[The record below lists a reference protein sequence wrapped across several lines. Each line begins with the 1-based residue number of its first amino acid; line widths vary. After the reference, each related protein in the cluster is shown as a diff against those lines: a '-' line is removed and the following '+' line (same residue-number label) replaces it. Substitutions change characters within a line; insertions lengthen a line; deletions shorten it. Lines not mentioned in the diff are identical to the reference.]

1 MRKYQNISDKLIP
14 IIFILAIL
22 ILWELVV
29 NLGVVERYT
38 LPSPSDIVNALI
50 VNGSDI
56 MMHTGVTFFEG
67 MTGLLAAVF
76 LALIMAVAMDQFP
89 MVKKAIYPVL
99 VISQTVPIIV
109 IAPLL
114 AMWFGFGIAP
124 KIFVVVLVCFF
135 PITVNLIEG
144 LQSVDG
150 ELINLV
156 RSMGATKG
164 QIFAKIKFPSA
175 LPYFFSG
182 LKIAATYSIMG
193 AVIGEWLGG
202 KAGLGVYML
211 RARHAFALDL
221 VFASI
226 VVIVILSII
235 LFYGIAG
242 IQRVLMPWEKLK
254 EEEE

>member
-1 MRKYQNISDKLIP
+1 MRKFQNIGDKLIP
-14 IIFILAIL
+14 IIFILTIL
-22 ILWELVV
+22 VLWELVV
-29 NLGVVERYT
+29 NLGVVERYI
-38 LPSPSDIVNALI
+38 LPAPTDIVTALT
-50 VNGSDI
+50 VNGADI
-56 MMHTGVTFFEG
+56 MMHTWVSFFEG
-67 MTGLLAAVF
+67 MTGLLVAVF
-76 LALIMAVAMDQFP
+76 LSLIMAIVMDQLP
-89 MVKKAIYPVL
+89 VVKKAIYPVL

-156 RSMGATKG
+156 RSMGATRR
-164 QIFAKIKFPSA
+164 QIFAKIEFPSA

-226 VVIVILSII
+226 LVIVILSIV

-242 IQRVLMPWEKLK
+242 IQRALMPWEKLK
-254 EEEE
+254 EELG

>member
-1 MRKYQNISDKLIP
+1 MRKYQNIGDKLIP
-14 IIFILAIL
+14 IFFIVVIL
-22 ILWELVV
+22 VLWELLVS
-29 NLGVVERYT
+29 LGVVERYI
-38 LPSPSDIVNALI
+38 LPSPTDIVNALI
-50 VNGSDI
+50 TNGSDI
-56 MMHTGVTFFEG
+56 MTHTWVTFFEG
-67 MTGLLAAVF
+67 MTGLLVAVF
-76 LALIMAVAMDQFP
+76 LSLIMAVVMDQFP
-89 MVKKAIYPVL
+89 VVKKAIYPVL

-156 RSMGATKG
+156 RSMGATKS

-226 VVIVILSII
+226 LVIVILSIM

-242 IQRVLMPWEKLK
+242 IQRALMPWEKLK
-254 EEEE
+254 EELE

>member
-1 MRKYQNISDKLIP
+1 MRKSQNTADRLIP
-14 IIFILAIL
+14 ILFILAIL
-22 ILWELVV
+22 IIWEAMV
-29 NLGVVERYT
+29 NLGIVERYI
-38 LPSPSDIVNALI
+38 LPSPTDILNALI
-50 VNGSDI
+50 SNGTDI
-56 MMHTGVTFFEG
+56 MIHAATTFFEG
-67 MTGLLAAVF
+67 IAGLLVAVC
-76 LALIMAVAMDQFP
+76 LSLIMAIVMDLFP
-89 MVKKAIYPVL
+89 VVKKAIYPVL
-99 VISQTVPIIV
+99 VMSQTVPIIV

-135 PITVNLIEG
+135 PITVSLIEG

-156 RSMGATKG
+156 RSMGAQKR
-164 QIFAKIKFPSA
+164 QIFTKIKFPSA

-226 VVIVILSII
+226 LVIVVLSIG
-235 LFYGIAG
+235 LFYVIAG

>member
-1 MRKYQNISDKLIP
+1 MRKYQNIGDKLIP
-14 IIFILAIL
+14 ILFILAIL

-29 NLGVVERYT
+29 NLGVVERYI
-38 LPSPSDIVNALI
+38 LPSPTDIITALTA
-50 VNGSDI
+50 NGSDI

-67 MTGLLAAVF
+67 MTGLLVAVC
-76 LALIMAVAMDQFP
+76 LSLIMAIVMDQLP
-89 MVKKAIYPVL
+89 VVKKAIYPVL

-144 LQSVDG
+144 LQSVDR

-156 RSMGATKG
+156 RSMGATRR

-226 VVIVILSII
+226 LVIVILSIM

-242 IQRVLMPWEKLK
+242 IQRALMPWEKLK
-254 EEEE
+254 EELE

>member
-1 MRKYQNISDKLIP
+1 MRKSRNIGDRLVP
-14 IIFILAIL
+14 IIFILL
-22 ILWELVV
+22 IITVWQLFVSMGW
-29 NLGVVERYT
+29 VERYI
-38 LPSPSDIVNALI
+38 LPAPTDITNALI
-50 VNGSDI
+50 RNWSDI
-56 MMHTGVTFFEG
+56 IMHTGVTFFEG
-67 MTGLLAAVF
+67 IIGLLVAVF
-76 LALIMAVAMDQFP
+76 FSFVVAIIMDQFII
-89 MVKKAIYPVL
+89 VKKAVYPTL
-99 VISQTVPIIV
+99 VISQTVPIII

-144 LQSVDG
+144 LQSVDK
-150 ELINLV
+150 ELIDLV
-156 RSMGATKG
+156 RSMGARKI
-164 QIFAKIKFPSA
+164 QIFTKIKFPYA

-202 KAGLGVYML
+202 KTGLGVFML

-226 VVIVILSII
+226 LVIVILSIGV
-235 LFYGIAG
+235 FYGIAM
-242 IQRVLMPWEKLK
+242 IQKAIMPWEKSK
-254 EEEE
+254 EEI

>member
-1 MRKYQNISDKLIP
+1 MRKFQNIGDKLIP
-14 IIFILAIL
+14 IIFILTIL
-22 ILWELVV
+22 VLWELVV
-29 NLGVVERYT
+29 NLGVVERYI
-38 LPSPSDIVNALI
+38 LPAPTDIVTALT

-56 MMHTGVTFFEG
+56 MMHTWVTFFEG
-67 MTGLLAAVF
+67 MTGLLVAVL
-76 LALIMAVAMDQFP
+76 LALLMAIVMDQFP
-89 MVKKAIYPVL
+89 VVKKAIYPVL

-156 RSMGATKG
+156 RSMGATRR

-226 VVIVILSII
+226 LVIVILSIV

-242 IQRVLMPWEKLK
+242 IQRALMPWEKLK
-254 EEEE
+254 EELE

>member
-1 MRKYQNISDKLIP
+1 
-14 IIFILAIL
+14 
-22 ILWELVV
+22 
-29 NLGVVERYT
+29 
-38 LPSPSDIVNALI
+38 
-50 VNGSDI
+50 
-56 MMHTGVTFFEG
+56 MHTGVTFFEG
-67 MTGLLAAVF
+67 MTGLLVAVF
-76 LALIMAVAMDQFP
+76 LSLIMAVVMDQFP
-89 MVKKAIYPVL
+89 VVKKAIYPVL

-156 RSMGATKG
+156 RSMGATKS

-226 VVIVILSII
+226 LVIVVLSIV

-242 IQRVLMPWEKLK
+242 MQRALMPWEKLK
-254 EEEE
+254 EELE

>member
-1 MRKYQNISDKLIP
+1 MRKYQNTGDKLIP
-14 IIFILAIL
+14 IIFILVIL

-29 NLGVVERYT
+29 NLGVVERYI
-38 LPSPSDIVNALI
+38 LPSPTDIVTALTA
-50 VNGSDI
+50 NWSDI

-67 MTGLLAAVF
+67 MTGLLVAVC
-76 LALIMAVAMDQFP
+76 LSLIMAIVMDQLP
-89 MVKKAIYPVL
+89 VVKKAIYPVL

-156 RSMGATKG
+156 RSMGATKS

-226 VVIVILSII
+226 LVIVILSIM

-242 IQRVLMPWEKLK
+242 IQRALMPWEKLK
-254 EEEE
+254 EEME

>member
-14 IIFILAIL
+14 ILFILAIL
-22 ILWELVV
+22 VVWELVV
-29 NLGVVERYT
+29 NLAIVARYI
-38 LPSPSDIVNALI
+38 LPAPTDIVDALI
-50 VNGSDI
+50 ANGSDI
-56 MMHTGVTFFEG
+56 IMHTGVTFFEG
-67 MTGLLAAVF
+67 MTGLLVAV
-76 LALIMAVAMDQFP
+76 LLSLLMAIVMDQFP
-89 MVKKAIYPVL
+89 IVKKAIYPVL

-156 RSMGATKG
+156 RSMGASKG

-226 VVIVILSII
+226 LVIVVLSII

-242 IQRVLMPWEKLK
+242 IQRALMPWEKLK

>member
-1 MRKYQNISDKLIP
+1 MRKYQNIGDKLIP
-14 IIFILAIL
+14 SIFILAML

-29 NLGVVERYT
+29 NLGVVERYI
-38 LPSPSDIVNALI
+38 LPSPTDIVTALTA
-50 VNGSDI
+50 NWSDI

-67 MTGLLAAVF
+67 MTGLLVAVC
-76 LALIMAVAMDQFP
+76 LSLIMAIVMDQLP
-89 MVKKAIYPVL
+89 VVKKAIYPVL

-156 RSMGATKG
+156 RSMGATRR

-211 RARHAFALDL
+211 RARHAFALDQ

-226 VVIVILSII
+226 LVIVILSIM

-242 IQRVLMPWEKLK
+242 IQRALMPWEKLK
-254 EEEE
+254 EEME

>member
-14 IIFILAIL
+14 MLFILAIL
-22 ILWELVV
+22 VVWELVV
-29 NLGVVERYT
+29 NLAIVARYI
-38 LPSPSDIVNALI
+38 LPAPTDIVDALI
-50 VNGSDI
+50 ANGSDI
-56 MMHTGVTFFEG
+56 IMHTGVTFFEG
-67 MTGLLAAVF
+67 MTGLLVAV
-76 LALIMAVAMDQFP
+76 LLSLLMAVVMDQFP
-89 MVKKAIYPVL
+89 IVKKAIYPVL

-156 RSMGATKG
+156 RSMGASKG

-226 VVIVILSII
+226 LVIVVLSII

-242 IQRVLMPWEKLK
+242 IQRALMPWEKLK

>member
-14 IIFILAIL
+14 ILFILAIL
-22 ILWELVV
+22 VVWELVV
-29 NLGVVERYT
+29 NLAIVARYI
-38 LPSPSDIVNALI
+38 LPAPTDIVDALI
-50 VNGSDI
+50 ANGSDI
-56 MMHTGVTFFEG
+56 IMHTGVTFFEG
-67 MTGLLAAVF
+67 MTGLLVAV
-76 LALIMAVAMDQFP
+76 LLSLLMAVVMDQFP
-89 MVKKAIYPVL
+89 IVKKAIYPVL

-150 ELINLV
+150 ELTNLV
-156 RSMGATKG
+156 RSMGASKG

-226 VVIVILSII
+226 LVIVVLSII

-242 IQRVLMPWEKLK
+242 IQRALMPWEKLK

>member
-1 MRKYQNISDKLIP
+1 MRKYQNIGDKLIP

-22 ILWELVV
+22 VLWELLV
-29 NLGVVERYT
+29 NLGVVERYI
-38 LPSPSDIVNALI
+38 LPSPTDIISALI
-50 VNGSDI
+50 TNGSDI

-67 MTGLLAAVF
+67 MTGLLVAVF
-76 LALIMAVAMDQFP
+76 LSLIMAIVMDQFP
-89 MVKKAIYPVL
+89 VVKKAIYPVL

-156 RSMGATKG
+156 RSMGASKS

-221 VFASI
+221 VFAAI
-226 VVIVILSII
+226 LVIVIVSIM

-242 IQRVLMPWEKLK
+242 IQRALMPWEKLK
-254 EEEE
+254 EELE

>member
-114 AMWFGFGIAP
+114 GMWFGFGIAP

-242 IQRVLMPWEKLK
+242 IQRALMPWEKLK

>member
-1 MRKYQNISDKLIP
+1 MRKYQNIGDKLIP
-14 IIFILAIL
+14 IVFILAIL
-22 ILWELVV
+22 TLWQVV
-29 NLGVVERYT
+29 VSLGVVERYI
-38 LPSPSDIVNALI
+38 LPAPSDIVTALMA
-50 VNGSDI
+50 NGSDLA
-56 MMHTGVTFFEG
+56 MHTGVTFFEG
-67 MTGLLAAVF
+67 MTGLLVAVL
-76 LALIMAVAMDQFP
+76 LALLMAIVMDQLP
-89 MVKKAIYPVL
+89 VVKKAIYPVL

-156 RSMGATKG
+156 RSMGATRR
-164 QIFAKIKFPSA
+164 QIFAKIKFASA

-226 VVIVILSII
+226 LVIVILSIV

-242 IQRVLMPWEKLK
+242 IQRALMPWEKLK
-254 EEEE
+254 EELE

>member
-1 MRKYQNISDKLIP
+1 MRKYQNIGDKLIP
-14 IIFILAIL
+14 IIFILTIL
-22 ILWELVV
+22 VLWELVV
-29 NLGVVERYT
+29 NLGVVERYI
-38 LPSPSDIVNALI
+38 LPAPTDIVTALT

-56 MMHTGVTFFEG
+56 MMHTWVTFFEG
-67 MTGLLAAVF
+67 MTGLLVAVF
-76 LALIMAVAMDQFP
+76 LSLIMAIVMDQLP
-89 MVKKAIYPVL
+89 VVKKAIYPVL

-156 RSMGATKG
+156 RSMGATRR

-182 LKIAATYSIMG
+182 LKFAATYSIMG

-202 KAGLGVYML
+202 KAGLGVYRL
-211 RARHAFALDL
+211 IARHAYALDL

-226 VVIVILSII
+226 LVIVILSIV

-242 IQRVLMPWEKLK
+242 IQRALMPWEKLK
-254 EEEE
+254 EELE

>member
-1 MRKYQNISDKLIP
+1 MRKYQNIGDKLIP
-14 IIFILAIL
+14 IFFIVVIL
-22 ILWELVV
+22 VLWELLVS
-29 NLGVVERYT
+29 LGVVERYI
-38 LPSPSDIVNALI
+38 LPSPTDIVNALI
-50 VNGSDI
+50 TNGSDI
-56 MMHTGVTFFEG
+56 MTHTWVTFFEG
-67 MTGLLAAVF
+67 MTGLLVAVF
-76 LALIMAVAMDQFP
+76 LSLIMAVVMDQFP
-89 MVKKAIYPVL
+89 VVKKAIYPVL

-156 RSMGATKG
+156 RSMGATKS

-226 VVIVILSII
+226 LVIVVLSIV

-242 IQRVLMPWEKLK
+242 MQRALMPWEKLK
-254 EEEE
+254 EELE

>member
-14 IIFILAIL
+14 ILFILAIL
-22 ILWELVV
+22 VVWELVV
-29 NLGVVERYT
+29 NLAIVARYI
-38 LPSPSDIVNALI
+38 LPAPTDIVDALI
-50 VNGSDI
+50 ANGSDI
-56 MMHTGVTFFEG
+56 IMHTGVTFFEG
-67 MTGLLAAVF
+67 MTGLLVAV
-76 LALIMAVAMDQFP
+76 LLSLLMAIVMDQFP
-89 MVKKAIYPVL
+89 IVKKAIYPVL

-114 AMWFGFGIAP
+114 AIWFGFGIAP

-156 RSMGATKG
+156 RSMGASKG

-226 VVIVILSII
+226 LVIVVLSII

-242 IQRVLMPWEKLK
+242 IQRALMPWEKLK

>member
-1 MRKYQNISDKLIP
+1 MRKYQNISDRLIP
-14 IIFILAIL
+14 FIFVLAVL
-22 ILWELVV
+22 ILWELIV
-29 NLGVVERYT
+29 NLGLVERYI
-38 LPSPSDIVNALI
+38 LPAPTDIIAALI
-50 VNGSDI
+50 ANSSDLI
-56 MMHTGVTFFEG
+56 NHTAVTFFEG
-67 MTGLLAAVF
+67 LSGLGVAIILSLV
-76 LALIMAVAMDQFP
+76 MAVVMDLFP
-89 MVKKAIYPVL
+89 VVKKAIYPVL
-99 VISQTVPIIV
+99 VMSQTVPIIV

-144 LQSVDG
+144 LQGVDG

-156 RSMGATKG
+156 RSMGASKS
-164 QIFAKIKFPSA
+164 QIFTKIKFPSA

-182 LKIAATYSIMG
+182 LKMAATYSIMG

-202 KAGLGVYML
+202 KSGLGVYML

-226 VVIVILSII
+226 VVIVMVSIA
-235 LFYGIAG
+235 LFYSITVV
-242 IQRVLMPWEKLK
+242 QRLVMPWEKLK

>member
-14 IIFILAIL
+14 ILFILAIL
-22 ILWELVV
+22 VVWELVV
-29 NLGVVERYT
+29 NLAIVARYI
-38 LPSPSDIVNALI
+38 LPAPTDIVDALI
-50 VNGSDI
+50 ANGSDI
-56 MMHTGVTFFEG
+56 IMHTGVTFFEG
-67 MTGLLAAVF
+67 MTGLLVAV
-76 LALIMAVAMDQFP
+76 LLSLLMAIVMDQFP
-89 MVKKAIYPVL
+89 IVKKAIYPVL

-150 ELINLV
+150 ELTNLV
-156 RSMGATKG
+156 RSMGASKG

-226 VVIVILSII
+226 LVIVVLSII

-242 IQRVLMPWEKLK
+242 IQRALMPWEKLK

>member
-1 MRKYQNISDKLIP
+1 MRKYQNIGDKLIP
-14 IIFILAIL
+14 IFFIVAIL
-22 ILWELVV
+22 VLWELLVS
-29 NLGVVERYT
+29 LGVVERYI
-38 LPSPSDIVNALI
+38 LPSPTDIVKALI
-50 VNGSDI
+50 TNGADI
-56 MMHTGVTFFEG
+56 MAHTWVTFFEG
-67 MTGLLAAVF
+67 MTGLLVAVF
-76 LALIMAVAMDQFP
+76 LSLIMAVVMDQFP
-89 MVKKAIYPVL
+89 VVKKAIYPVL

-156 RSMGATKG
+156 RSMGATKS

-226 VVIVILSII
+226 LVIVVLSIV

-242 IQRVLMPWEKLK
+242 IQRALMPWEKLK
-254 EEEE
+254 EELE

>member
-1 MRKYQNISDKLIP
+1 
-14 IIFILAIL
+14 
-22 ILWELVV
+22 
-29 NLGVVERYT
+29 
-38 LPSPSDIVNALI
+38 
-50 VNGSDI
+50 
-56 MMHTGVTFFEG
+56 
-67 MTGLLAAVF
+67 MTGLLVAVC
-76 LALIMAVAMDQFP
+76 LSLIMAIVMDLFP
-89 MVKKAIYPVL
+89 VVKKAIYPVL
-99 VISQTVPIIV
+99 VMSQTVPIIV

-135 PITVNLIEG
+135 PITVSLIEG

-156 RSMGATKG
+156 RSMGAKKR
-164 QIFAKIKFPSA
+164 QIFTKIKFPSA

-226 VVIVILSII
+226 LVIVVLSIG

-242 IQRVLMPWEKLK
+242 IQRVMMPWEKLK

>member
-14 IIFILAIL
+14 ILFILAIL
-22 ILWELVV
+22 VVWELVV
-29 NLGVVERYT
+29 NLAIVARYI
-38 LPSPSDIVNALI
+38 LPAPTDIVDALI
-50 VNGSDI
+50 ANGSDI
-56 MMHTGVTFFEG
+56 IMHTGVTFFEG
-67 MTGLLAAVF
+67 MTGLLVAV
-76 LALIMAVAMDQFP
+76 LLSLLMAVVMDQFP
-89 MVKKAIYPVL
+89 IVKKAIYPVL

-156 RSMGATKG
+156 RSMGASKG

-226 VVIVILSII
+226 LVIVVLSII

-242 IQRVLMPWEKLK
+242 IQRALMPWEKLK

>member
-1 MRKYQNISDKLIP
+1 MRKFQNIGDKLIP
-14 IIFILAIL
+14 IIFILTIL
-22 ILWELVV
+22 VLWELVV
-29 NLGVVERYT
+29 NLGVVECYI
-38 LPSPSDIVNALI
+38 LPAPTDIVTALT

-56 MMHTGVTFFEG
+56 MMHTWVTFFEG
-67 MTGLLAAVF
+67 MTGLLVAVF
-76 LALIMAVAMDQFP
+76 LSLIMAIVMDQLP
-89 MVKKAIYPVL
+89 VVKKAIYPVL

-156 RSMGATKG
+156 RSMGATRR

-226 VVIVILSII
+226 LVIVILSIV

-242 IQRVLMPWEKLK
+242 IQRALMPWEKLK
-254 EEEE
+254 EELE

>member
-1 MRKYQNISDKLIP
+1 MKKFQNIGDRSSPVIFMTALI
-14 IIFILAIL
+14 
-22 ILWELVV
+22 ILWQLAVD
-29 NLGVVERYT
+29 LGGVARYI
-38 LPSPSDIVNALI
+38 LPSPTDIVGALI
-50 VNGSDI
+50 ENWAEI
-56 MMHTGVTFFEG
+56 MMHTGVTFYEG
-67 MTGLLAAVF
+67 ITGLL
-76 LALIMAVAMDQFP
+76 MAVGFSLVMAILMDRFAT
-89 MVKKAIYPVL
+89 VKKAVYPIL
-99 VISQTVPIIV
+99 VMSQTVPIIV
-109 IAPLL
+109 IAPLI

-144 LQSVDG
+144 LQSVDL

-156 RSMGATKG
+156 RSMGAAQS
-164 QIFAKIKFPSA
+164 QIFGKIKLPSA

-202 KAGLGVYML
+202 KAGLGVYMQ

-226 VVIVILSII
+226 LVIVVLSVL
-235 LFYGIAG
+235 LFYGITV
-242 IQRVLMPWEKLK
+242 IQRVVMPWEKLK

>member
-1 MRKYQNISDKLIP
+1 MRKYQNIGDKLVP
-14 IIFILAIL
+14 IIFILVIL
-22 ILWELVV
+22 VLWELLV
-29 NLGVVERYT
+29 NLGVVERYI
-38 LPSPSDIVNALI
+38 LPSPTDIISALI
-50 VNGSDI
+50 TNGSDI
-56 MMHTGVTFFEG
+56 MMHTWVTFFEG
-67 MTGLLAAVF
+67 MTGLLVAVF
-76 LALIMAVAMDQFP
+76 LSLIMAIVMDQLP
-89 MVKKAIYPVL
+89 VVKKAIYPVL

-156 RSMGATKG
+156 RSMGATKS

-202 KAGLGVYML
+202 KSGLGVYML

-221 VFASI
+221 VFAAI
-226 VVIVILSII
+226 LVIVIVSIM
-235 LFYGIAG
+235 LFYGITG
-242 IQRVLMPWEKLK
+242 IQKALMPWEKLK
-254 EEEE
+254 EELE

>member
-1 MRKYQNISDKLIP
+1 MRKYQNTSDKLIP
-14 IIFILAIL
+14 IVFLLTIL
-22 ILWELVV
+22 ILWEAAV
-29 NLGVVERYT
+29 NLGVVERYV
-38 LPSPSDIVNALI
+38 LPSPTDIIAALI
-50 VNGSDI
+50 ANGSDL
-56 MMHTGVTFFEG
+56 MMHAGTTFFEG
-67 MTGLLAAVF
+67 MTGLLVAVC
-76 LALIMAVAMDQFP
+76 LSLIMAIVMDLFP
-89 MVKKAIYPVL
+89 VVKKAIYPVL
-99 VISQTVPIIV
+99 VMSQTVPIIV

-135 PITVNLIEG
+135 PITVSLIEG

-156 RSMGATKG
+156 RSMGAKKR
-164 QIFAKIKFPSA
+164 QIFTKIKFPSA

-226 VVIVILSII
+226 LVIVVLSIG

>member
-1 MRKYQNISDKLIP
+1 MRKYQNTGDKLIP
-14 IIFILAIL
+14 IIFILVIL

-29 NLGVVERYT
+29 NLGVVERYI
-38 LPSPSDIVNALI
+38 LPSPTDIVTALTA
-50 VNGSDI
+50 NWSDI

-67 MTGLLAAVF
+67 MTGLLVAVC
-76 LALIMAVAMDQFP
+76 LSLIMAIVMDQLP
-89 MVKKAIYPVL
+89 VVKKAIYPVL

-156 RSMGATKG
+156 RSMGATRR

-211 RARHAFALDL
+211 RARHAFALDQ

-226 VVIVILSII
+226 LVIVILSIM

-242 IQRVLMPWEKLK
+242 IQRALMPWEKLK
-254 EEEE
+254 EEME